1 MIFYADVP
9 GLKLLHRGKVRDS
22 FRVSDTSR
30 LIVVTDRISA
40 FDVKIETPIA
50 RKGEVLNRLAAYWFE
65 HTRDIIDNHLL
76 KVVDP
81 QAMLVAEAE
90 PIRVEMVVRGY
101 AAGSLWRGY
110 EKGKR
115 TFSGAQVGEGLSENG
130 KLARAIVT
138 PTTKEDSDREISP
151 DEIVR
156 EGLVDRETYE
166 TMAQV
171 ALSLYARGQKMLGS
185 KGILL
190 ADTKYEFGRV
200 GGKLVLIDE
209 LHTPDSSRF
218 WDRQT
223 YERSPKDA
231 PSIDK
236 EFLRQWLLREA
247 NGGPIPTHLPPEVAE
262 ETHDRYVA
270 LYERVIGVLPPP
282 ETPRMDR
289 LIENLRAAHVAPEP
303 TS

>member
-9 GLKLLHRGKVRDS
+9 GLTLLHRGKVRDS

-40 FDVKIETPIA
+40 FDVKIETPIS
-50 RKGEVLNRLAAYWFE
+50 RKGEVLNRLAAFWFD
-65 HTRDIIDNHLL
+65 HTHDIIENHLL

-110 EKGKR
+110 AKGKR
-115 TFSGAQVGEGLSENG
+115 VFSGVTVPEGLTENG
-130 KLARAIVT
+130 PLPEAIVT
-138 PTTKEDSDREISP
+138 PTTKEESDREI
-151 DEIVR
+151 DAAEIVR
-156 EGLVDRETYE
+156 EGLVDARTYE
-166 TMAQV
+166 TMKTV
-171 ALSLYARGQKMLGS
+171 SLALFARGQRILAE
-185 KGILL
+185 KGIIL
-190 ADTKYEFGRV
+190 ADTKYEFGRID
-200 GGKLVLIDE
+200 GKLVLIDE
-209 LHTPDSSRF
+209 IHTPDSSRF
-218 WDRQT
+218 WDRAA

-236 EFLRQWLLREA
+236 EYLRKWLMAESR
-247 NGGPIPTHLPPEVAE
+247 GGPIPTHLPPEVAD
-262 ETHDRYVA
+262 ETHNRYVE
-270 LYERVIGVLPPP
+270 LYERVVGELPPP
-282 ETPRMDR
+282 ETPRIDR

-303 TS
+303 SI

>member
-40 FDVKIETPIA
+40 FDVKIETPIS

-65 HTRDIIDNHLL
+65 HTRDIVENHLL

-110 EKGKR
+110 AKGKR
-115 TFSGAQVGEGLSENG
+115 VFSGATVGEGLSENG
-130 KLARAIVT
+130 PLAQAIVT
-138 PTTKEDSDREISP
+138 PTTKEESDREIDP
-151 DEIVR
+151 AEIVR
-156 EGLVDRETYE
+156 EGLVDQATYSE
-166 TMAQV
+166 MVRV
-171 ALSLYARGQKMLGS
+171 ALALYARGQKMLGD
-185 KGILL
+185 KGIIL
-190 ADTKYEFGRV
+190 ADTKYEFGRID
-200 GGKLVLIDE
+200 GRLVLIDE
-209 LHTPDSSRF
+209 IHTPDSSRF
-218 WDRQT
+218 WDKQD

-231 PSIDK
+231 PSFDK
-236 EFLRQWLLREA
+236 EHLRQWLLAESK
-247 NGGPIPTHLPPEVAE
+247 GGPIPTHLPADVAE
-262 ETHDRYVA
+262 EVHNRYVA

-282 ETPRMDR
+282 ETPRLDR
-289 LIENLRAAHVAPEP
+289 LLQNLRTAHVAPEP
-303 TS
+303 SP